1 MNTPQDERCEMEYI
15 PCGSATR
22 KNVYINARKCK
33 QITRKRCKEEP
44 TKKKICETAKDP
56 IYKLTKKELCSY
68 IVKSPVFTSKNHI
81 KKKHFEEAG
90 TLRKDF
96 TRTVVEPFFTPVKT
110 TYEYDEVGTIKD
122 WAMFLYL
129 AKYARGSMTLYTQK
143 GMNKLYWTNW
153 DERVDPEMEN
163 PDLEDFHLFW
173 PSEFDSFVRGARRRG
188 IENIFVG
195 MRLFK
200 NIKEEGNKD
209 ASKHANF
216 LRIDLKHRKMYRYEP
231 SGYGL
236 IDVFDMD
243 ALDRELT
250 EWARK
255 RRITYIPPWDSC
267 PTQLFGKVAAL
278 QRMAGRAARQQ
289 GDPGGFCKVWSTF
302 MMEQA
307 MRHPDTDLL
316 SLQKDL
322 TKTFLDTKID
332 MTAFG
337 RMYIQ
342 RVNGVAYDILR
353 KHGMKANGDP
363 EEYFETHM
371 KSIFKKL

>member
-1 MNTPQDERCEMEYI
+1 
-15 PCGSATR
+15 
-22 KNVYINARKCK
+22 
-33 QITRKRCKEEP
+33 
-44 TKKKICETAKDP
+44 
-56 IYKLTKKELCSY
+56 LCSY
-68 IVKSPVFTSKNHI
+68 IIKNPAFTSKNYI
-81 KKKHFEEAG
+81 KKKFFEEAG

-96 TRTVVEPFFTPVKT
+96 GKTALQPFFTPLPPS
-110 TYEYDEVGTIKD
+110 EYTEKGTIKD

-129 AKYARGSMTLYTQK
+129 AKYTKGTTALFSQK

-153 DERVDPEMEN
+153 DEREETEN
-163 PDLEDFHLFW
+163 PDLGEFHLFW
-173 PSEFDSFVRGARRRG
+173 PSEFDSFVRSARRRG

-195 MRLFK
+195 MRMYKKL
-200 NIKEEGNKD
+200 EEGGNKD
-209 ASKHANF
+209 TSKHANF

-231 SGYGL
+231 SGYSL

-243 ALDRELT
+243 QLDRELT

-267 PTQLFGKVAAL
+267 PTQLFAKVAAL
-278 QRMAGRAARQQ
+278 QRMAGRAERQT

-302 MMEQA
+302 MLEQA
-307 MRHPDTDLL
+307 MRYPDKDLL
-316 SLQKDL
+316 TLQKEL
-322 TKTFLDTKID
+322 TKTFLDNKID

-342 RVNGVAYDILR
+342 RVNGAAYDILR
-353 KHGMKANGDP
+353 QHGMKANGDS